1 MSADMK
7 DLSSM
12 SSSVKKVENSAPPV
26 NPRLNLQGIIFDMD
40 GVLVDSEPR
49 HKKAFLEVFSELGYA
64 ESHGIDF
71 DHYLGMTD
79 RAVVEDFVEHNGIA
93 DSVEALI
100 ERKQTRLVKLL
111 EADQPLFKPIPQLLK
126 DLSAQY
132 ALSVASGSPHRV
144 IDTVLS
150 LQDIGAY
157 LPVTVSSEDVRRGKP
172 APDIFLETADQ
183 MGLKPHQLCVVEDSV
198 AGVSAAR
205 AAGMQ
210 VMAITN
216 SFPAERL
223 VEADRIVSDYGEI
236 RRLLLG

>member
-1 MSADMK
+1 MPSSARK
-7 DLSSM
+7 L
-12 SSSVKKVENSAPPV
+12 ENSVPPMD
-26 NPRLNLQGIIFDMD
+26 PMQPLQGIIFDMD

-49 HKKAFLEVFSELGYA
+49 HKQAFLEVFAELGYA

-79 RAVVEDFVEHNGIA
+79 RAVVEDFVEHNQIP
-93 DSVEALI
+93 DSIEALI
-100 ERKQTRLVKLL
+100 ERKQARLIKLL
-111 EADQPLFKPIPQLLK
+111 DADQPLFEPIPHLLK
-126 DLSAQY
+126 DLSTQY

-144 IDTVLS
+144 IDTVLA
-150 LQDIGAY
+150 LQEIGAY
-157 LPVTVSSEDVRRGKP
+157 LPVTVSSEDVLRGKP

-183 MGLKPHQLCVVEDSV
+183 MGLEPQQLCVVEDSV
-198 AGVSAAR
+198 AGISAAR

-210 VMAITN
+210 VIAITN

-223 VEADRIVSDYGEI
+223 VEADRIVSNYGEI

>member
-1 MSADMK
+1 MDMK

-79 RAVVEDFVEHNGIA
+79 RAVVEDFVQHNEIA

-111 EADQPLFKPIPQLLK
+111 EVDQPLFKPIPQLLK

-157 LPVTVSSEDVRRGKP
+157 LPVTVSSEDVLRGKP

>member
-1 MSADMK
+1 
-7 DLSSM
+7 M

-79 RAVVEDFVEHNGIA
+79 RAVVEDFVQHNEIA

-111 EADQPLFKPIPQLLK
+111 EVDQPLFKPIPQLLK

-157 LPVTVSSEDVRRGKP
+157 LPVTVSSEDVLRGKP